1 MTKLLIQA
9 VFGLLDQ
16 VLSKEN
22 MKLVAD
28 KVLDVIEDVIVDS
41 HNTIDDKLLPYIQR
55 IRTTFDI
62 PDNDPIEPE

>member
-16 VLSKEN
+16 MLSKEN

-41 HNTIDDKLLPYIQR
+41 ENTIDDKLLPYIQR
-55 IRTTFDI
+55 IRDTFDI
-62 PDNDPIEPE
+62 PDNDEPPA